1 MRDALPLV
9 WREIPERYNL
19 IGSVCEN
26 CKHEFFPQR
35 LICPNCRRKGHLV
48 EKKMPDEGKIFSF
61 TEVHSG
67 AKGFENETPYV
78 LAIIELANGVKVLG
92 HVVDSPLE
100 KIKIGAKT
108 ITVFRKIFAD
118 GEEGVIAYGFKF
130 KVAE

>member
-19 IGSVCEN
+19 IGSFCEN

-35 LICPNCRRKGHLV
+35 LICPNCRRRGQLA
-48 EKKMPDEGKIFSF
+48 EKKMPTEGEIFSF

-92 HVVDSPLE
+92 HIADSPLE
-100 KIKIGAKT
+100 KIKIGAKVKA
-108 ITVFRKIFAD
+108 IFRRIFAE
-118 GEEGVIAYGFKF
+118 GEEGIIAYGYKF
-130 KVAE
+130 QIAE